1 MVDSANLTDDIL
13 AVLNEDYS
21 GDCTIRTAHL
31 MVVGLPNS
39 GKSSLVANL
48 LNTEKPSGSTGLC
61 EESHVLV
68 GKPTSHHAGII
79 TNDEWI
85 PVDLQVSLGRKV
97 AKITKDF
104 KSDTK
109 TKSEILVEGI
119 EMQIEKNS
127 SEDLMA
133 KVPIDKPNP
142 QNSNVHNAEM
152 ISAMLASNGITNLKD
167 LNESKSIYLRDC
179 GGQLEFQNI
188 LSVLISGPSIVLF
201 VLDASMEDLNEPF
214 RHSYRVDRKRINSCQ
229 SISVYDSF
237 RQTLASIDVLN
248 RRASYEEFDCK
259 VIIVGTHLDEISC
272 PEEKIEKLDKE
283 IVDIIKDQCMSHL
296 VIFREKSEKR
306 VIYAVNNE
314 NTKDKHFEELKS
326 AITDRMENCKTF
338 EIQYKIK
345 PLLLSLHLENQKS
358 IMRRH
363 DFEAFAK
370 DFNINGKE
378 QVDDVLK
385 FLHYTIGILRYYE
398 VDEHHQFIVTDPS
411 FLFQCLTKI
420 IVDTFPDSS
429 SGTSD
434 QTKSLQMGIISKKD
448 LLEMPSFQDSLNSI
462 TLDPEDF
469 FSFLK
474 YLHFIAPFKES
485 NKDMVFIPTAL
496 SHISEEDN
504 SEGDS
509 SFFIRFKCKYCP
521 KGLFIFFIAYLM
533 EGSKNKGSNSV
544 NLILVNRKIYRNKVF
559 FNIEHHNCEED
570 EIAVS
575 LTKESYIKI
584 QFYTRIPFE
593 KWKDNKKYR
602 ELYFNT
608 ANQVCKEVMNSIG
621 KALTQLNY
629 DQDKIGP
636 VPSSRC
642 KYCKIVCPVDISEV
656 IEIYCPQR
664 RQYKCGSEM
673 EEKDRIWF
681 RQGIVECSWLLFY
694 LSSSDVLDNKFLNCK
709 TQKTIFV

>member
-1 MVDSANLTDDIL
+1 MVDLSDDIL

-21 GDCTIRTAHL
+21 GHCTILTAHL
-31 MVVGLPNS
+31 MVVGLPNA

-79 TNDEWI
+79 TNDEWK

-97 AKITKDF
+97 AEITKDS

-109 TKSEILVEGI
+109 MKSEILVEGI

-133 KVPIDKPNP
+133 KVHIDKPNP

-201 VLDASMEDLNEPF
+201 VLDASMEDLNKPF
-214 RHSYRVDRKRINSCQ
+214 THTFRLDDGTEINSRQ

-237 RQTLASIDVLN
+237 RQTLASIDVLKS
-248 RRASYEEFDCK
+248 RARFEDSNEFDCK
-259 VIIVGTHLDEISC
+259 VIIVGTHLDEISS

-296 VIFREKSEKR
+296 VIFREKSDKR

-326 AITDRMENCKTF
+326 EITDRMENCKTF

-385 FLHYTIGILRYYE
+385 FLHHTIGILRYYE

-411 FLFQCLTKI
+411 VLFQCLTKI

-429 SGTSD
+429 SCTSD
-434 QTKSLQMGIISKKD
+434 QIKSLQMGIISKKD

-474 YLHFIAPFKES
+474 HLHFIAPFKES

-509 SFFIRFKCKYCP
+509 SFFIQFKCKYCP
-521 KGLFIFFIAYLM
+521 KGLFFFFLAYLM

-584 QFYTRIPFE
+584 QFYTRKPFE
-593 KWKDNKKYR
+593 KWKDNKKYH

-608 ANQVCKEVMNSIG
+608 ANQVRKEVMNSIG

-642 KYCKIVCPVDISEV
+642 KDCKIVCPMNISEA
-656 IEIYCPQR
+656 IKIYCPQR

-681 RQGIVECSWLLFY
+681 RTDIIQGIVECSWLLFY
-694 LSSSDVLDNKFLNCK
+694 
-709 TQKTIFV
+709 

>member
-1 MVDSANLTDDIL
+1 MSLQPYFIPLVDSANLTDNILVDSANLTDDIL

-21 GDCTIRTAHL
+21 GDCTIRSAHL
-31 MVVGLPNS
+31 MVVGLPDA

-61 EESHVLV
+61 KESHVLV

-79 TNDEWI
+79 TNDEWK
-85 PVDLQVSLGRKV
+85 PVDLKVSLGRKV
-97 AKITKDF
+97 AEITKDS
-104 KSDTK
+104 KTGTK
-109 TKSEILVEGI
+109 DSKQKDNHDAAIDRLNKQDSKLEMAEMKSEILVEGI
-119 EMQIEKNS
+119 EIQIENNS

-142 QNSNVHNAEM
+142 QYSNVNNAEM

-167 LNESKSIYLRDC
+167 LNKSKSIYLRDC

-214 RHSYRVDRKRINSCQ
+214 RHSYRVDRNRKINSRQ
-229 SISVYDSF
+229 SISVYDSL
-237 RQTLASIDVLN
+237 RQTLASIDVLKS
-248 RRASYEEFDCK
+248 RASSEDSNEFDCK
-259 VIIVGTHLDEISC
+259 VIIVGTHLDKISS
-272 PEEKIEKLDKE
+272 PKEKIEKLDKE
-283 IVDIIKDQCMSHL
+283 IVDIINDQCMSHL
-296 VIFREKSEKR
+296 VIFREESDKR

-314 NTKDKHFEELKS
+314 DTKDKNFEELKL

-345 PLLLSLHLENQKS
+345 PLLLSLHLKNQKS
-358 IMRRH
+358 IIKRH

-370 DFNINGKE
+370 DFNLGLGLNGKK

-385 FLHYTIGILRYYE
+385 FLHHTIGILRHYE

-411 FLFQCLTKI
+411 VLFQCLTKI

-429 SGTSD
+429 SRTSD

-448 LLEMPSFQDSLNSI
+448 LLEMPSFRDSLNSI

-469 FSFLK
+469 FSFLE

-485 NKDMVFIPTAL
+485 NNDMVFIPTAL
-496 SHISEEDN
+496 SHILEEDN

-509 SFFIRFKCKYCP
+509 SFFIQFKCKYCP

-544 NLILVNRKIYRNKVF
+544 NLILVNQKIYRNKMF
-559 FNIEHHNCEED
+559 FNIGHHNCEED

-584 QFYTRIPFE
+584 QFYTRKPFD
-593 KWKDNKKYR
+593 KSKNNKKYR

-608 ANQVCKEVMNSIG
+608 ANQVRKEVMNSIG
-621 KALTQLNY
+621 KALTH
-629 DQDKIGP
+629 I
-636 VPSSRC
+636 
-642 KYCKIVCPVDISEV
+642 
-656 IEIYCPQR
+656 
-664 RQYKCGSEM
+664 
-673 EEKDRIWF
+673 
-681 RQGIVECSWLLFY
+681 
-694 LSSSDVLDNKFLNCK
+694 
-709 TQKTIFV
+709 